1 MPIGLFDSGFEV
13 WRAAR
18 TEDGKGGLAKAFAL
32 ASSVSGRLTPLSA
45 AQTPRA
51 MQERGVVALR
61 FSTPAATDILAGDQV
76 RTGSRIASVDA
87 VTITSSGRRKQCVC
101 EEVNDAG

>member
-1 MPIGLFDSGFEV
+1 MPIGLFNSGFEI
-13 WRAAR
+13 WRAGR
-18 TEDGKGGLAKAFAL
+18 TSDGAGGYAEAFAL
-32 ASSVSGRLTPLSA
+32 SSSVSGRLTPLSA

-61 FSTPAATDILAGDQV
+61 FSCPSATDILAGDQV
-76 RTGSRIASVDA
+76 RTGSRIAAVDA
-87 VTITSSGRRKQCVC
+87 VTITSSGRRKQCIC